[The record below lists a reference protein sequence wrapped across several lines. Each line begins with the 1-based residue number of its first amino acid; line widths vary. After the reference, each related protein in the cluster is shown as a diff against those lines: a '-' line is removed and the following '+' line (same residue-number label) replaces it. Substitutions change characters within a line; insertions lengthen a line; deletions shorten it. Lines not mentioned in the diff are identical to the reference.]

1 MGVRDSR
8 QPIDITGA
16 TVRSRTADILITS
29 EVLYQ
34 LSYGG
39 PKCSRN
45 IVVFSL
51 AVHDF
56 VVPNASGIVSSCDDH
71 P

>member
-1 MGVRDSR
+1 MLKG
-8 QPIDITGA
+8 GA

-39 PKCSRN
+39 PKVFEFERRN
-45 IVVFSL
+45 MVVFFDRVNYL
-51 AVHDF
+51 F
-56 VVPNASGIVSSCDDH
+56 RIIIKMPYWTII